1 MKSIGIFFGS
11 DTGNTAAIAKKIQE
25 KIDTSQE
32 NIEKYNKL
40 IFGIPTWYY
49 GEPQCDWEDFFP
61 TLQKINFSEKIV
73 AIFGCGDQE
82 DYSEYFCDAMG
93 ILNKIL
99 VKNNAHIV
107 GQHSTMGYKFEA
119 SKAPEHHM
127 KRLLAF
133 KFGGI
138 FQICKSFRNSEI
150 SQYHNPEFTMLEW
163 YRPNYDMFA
172 LMNEVDNFL
181 HKIIS
186 KLKKSH
192 FISYRQIFLK
202 YIGIDPFQERIQKIR
217 KIIKKIT
224 IFNCKAHSIS
234 RDEMLQILFEYK
246 ISPNLGKK
254 FPIFVY
260 HFPIL
265 QSSMSTTYSK
275 NKKIAERFELY
286 YRGIELANGCCE
298 LIDAEEQYKR
308 F

>member
-25 KIDTSQE
+25 KIGMKYSDLFDISDTSQE

-119 SKAPEHHM
+119 SKALINKKYFVGLALDEDRQSELTES
-127 KRLLAF
+127 RLYNW
-133 KFGGI
+133 I
-138 FQICKSFRNSEI
+138 E
-150 SQYHNPEFTMLEW
+150 
-163 YRPNYDMFA
+163 
-172 LMNEVDNFL
+172 
-181 HKIIS
+181 KI
-186 KLKKSH
+186 K
-192 FISYRQIFLK
+192 K
-202 YIGIDPFQERIQKIR
+202 YIFK
-217 KIIKKIT
+217 
-224 IFNCKAHSIS
+224 
-234 RDEMLQILFEYK
+234 
-246 ISPNLGKK
+246 
-254 FPIFVY
+254 
-260 HFPIL
+260 
-265 QSSMSTTYSK
+265 
-275 NKKIAERFELY
+275 
-286 YRGIELANGCCE
+286 
-298 LIDAEEQYKR
+298 
-308 F
+308 

>member
-1 MKSIGIFFGS
+1 MIEVDTPSLSNYTSNDVHLSSFKTYLKSY
-11 DTGNTAAIAKKIQE
+11 NNKKKLYLI
-25 KIDTSQE
+25 TS
-32 NIEKYNKL
+32 
-40 IFGIPTWYY
+40 
-49 GEPQCDWEDFFP
+49 
-61 TLQKINFSEKIV
+61 
-73 AIFGCGDQE
+73 
-82 DYSEYFCDAMG
+82 
-93 ILNKIL
+93 
-99 VKNNAHIV
+99 
-107 GQHSTMGYKFEA
+107 
-119 SKAPEHHM
+119 PEHHM

-308 F
+308 FVFNNFQRKKKGFPEKKIDVKLLNAIRHGIPFCSGVAIGIDRLIMIALRAKKIQDVMLFSIETA